1 MAANRRAVG
10 HGALAEK
17 ALRSTLPPP
26 EEFPFTVRLTSEVT
40 GSNGS
45 SSMATVCGATLAL
58 LDAGVPI
65 SYPVAGVSVGLAAS
79 DSDEGGESNT
89 GLLLDITGTE
99 DHYGGKFF
107 SIVRSIMKVMST
119 DKWSISLR
127 HSDGSEDWRDAGWR
141 DCPSA

>member
-1 MAANRRAVG
+1 MAANRRAIG

-17 ALRSTLPPP
+17 GLRSTIPQAD
-26 EEFPFTVRLTSEVT
+26 EFPYTVRLTSEVM

-65 SYPVAGVSVGLAAS
+65 SFPVAGVSVGLAMS
-79 DSDEGGESNT
+79 DSDEVTDAS

-99 DHYGGKFF
+99 DYYGAMDFKIAG
-107 SIVRSIMKVMST
+107 T
-119 DKWSISLR
+119 DDGVTALQLDVKRPLSLAVIK
-127 HSDGSEDWRDAGWR
+127 ELLF
-141 DCPSA
+141 